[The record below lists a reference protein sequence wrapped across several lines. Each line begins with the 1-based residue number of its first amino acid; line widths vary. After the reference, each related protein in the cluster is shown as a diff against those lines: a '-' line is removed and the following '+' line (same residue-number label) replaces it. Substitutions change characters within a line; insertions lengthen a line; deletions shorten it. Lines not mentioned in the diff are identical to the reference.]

1 MKRLVSDFT
10 ASVFYTLSVLNGSIL
25 RLLGHMYARKLNCIL
40 SFFLIQCP
48 ADTVYNSFFFSP
60 YVTMY
65 KNKKRYCNANIFLR
79 HYEFN
84 DLSWTG
90 MILHFSIFAA
100 SIFACMVLGGY
111 SLYIFFFSVW
121 SLFLSFFLVPKTYHP
136 VSLGDHTDM
145 RIGKYAP
152 SAMTCECAQSLRSD
166 PFAF

>member
-90 MILHFSIFAA
+90 MILHLMILVCFLF
-100 SIFACMVLGGY
+100 LQLP
-111 SLYIFFFSVW
+111 SLHAWSWEDTLYTSFFFQSGVSFSPS
-121 SLFLSFFLVPKTYHP
+121 SL
-136 VSLGDHTDM
+136 
-145 RIGKYAP
+145 
-152 SAMTCECAQSLRSD
+152 SLR
-166 PFAF
+166 PTIQFPWEITLTWE